1 MRGCLFT
8 LVLGAVVIG
17 ALLLFALPRV
27 LEGVITASLTTA
39 GFHARETGVRLEQDD
54 PLSLIGLKADRVTID
69 AVDATIGDLDAGAVH
84 LVLED
89 VDLGTRAADAVTGT
103 LSDVATVS
111 AGDPIDIP
119 EIRLAGDT
127 TKLEAVAS
135 IDASDVEAIVTE
147 RVTAALGEPP
157 TDVRIEAP
165 NVMTITVRGFPVT
178 GTLLVD
184 ETGAL
189 RLSLSD
195 PISTD
200 LVILEPKAT
209 LMDLRAVRVAGDRLV
224 LEGDV
229 DVSTLI
235 G

>member
-17 ALLLFALPRV
+17 ALLVFALPRV

-39 GFHARETGVRLEQDD
+39 GFQARETSVRLEQDD

-127 TKLEAVAS
+127 TKLQAVAS
-135 IDASDVEAIVTE
+135 IQASDVEAIVTE

-200 LVILEPKAT
+200 VVILEPKAT

>member
-8 LVLGAVVIG
+8 LVLGALVIG
-17 ALLLFALPRV
+17 ALVVFALPRV
-27 LEGVITASLTTA
+27 LEGMITASLTTA
-39 GFHARETGVRLEQDD
+39 GFQARETGVKLEQDD
-54 PLSLIGLKADRVTID
+54 PLSLIGLKADRVSIA
-69 AVDATIGDLDAGAVH
+69 AVDASIRDVDAGTVD

-89 VDLGTRAADAVTGT
+89 VDLRSRTAGSVKGT
-103 LSDVATVS
+103 LSDVTTES
-111 AGDPIDIP
+111 GGDPIDIP
-119 EIRLAGDT
+119 EIRLVGDSSSV
-127 TKLEAVAS
+127 EAVAS
-135 IDASDVEAIVTE
+135 IDSTDVEAIARD
-147 RVTAALGEPP
+147 RVTTALGEPP
-157 TDVRIEAP
+157 SDVRIEAP

-195 PISTD
+195 PVSMD

-209 LMDLRAVRVAGDRLV
+209 LMDLREVRVAGDRLV

-229 DVSTLI
+229 DVTTLL

>member
-17 ALLLFALPRV
+17 ALLVFALPRV

-39 GFHARETGVRLEQDD
+39 GFQARETSVRLEQDD

-157 TDVRIEAP
+157 TAVRIEAP

-178 GTLLVD
+178 GTLLID

>member
-8 LVLGAVVIG
+8 LLLGAVVIG
-17 ALLLFALPRV
+17 ALVVFALPRV
-27 LEGVITASLTTA
+27 LEGAIAASLTTA
-39 GFHARETGVRLEQDD
+39 GFQARETSVRLEQDD
-54 PLSLIGLKADRVTID
+54 PLALIGLKADRLTID
-69 AVDATIGDLDAGAVH
+69 AVDARVGGLDAGSVN

-89 VDLGTRAADAVTGT
+89 VDLGSRTADAVTGR
-103 LSDVATVS
+103 LGDVTTVS

-119 EIRLAGDT
+119 EIRLEGDT

-135 IDASDVEAIVTE
+135 IDASDVEAIVKD

-157 TDVRIEAP
+157 TSVRIEAP

-195 PISTD
+195 PVSMD

-209 LMDLRAVRVAGDRLV
+209 LMDVRAVRVAGDRLV

-229 DVSTLI
+229 DVATLI

>member
-17 ALLLFALPRV
+17 ALVVFALPRV
-27 LEGVITASLTTA
+27 LEGVITGSLATA
-39 GFHARETGVRLEQDD
+39 GLQARETSVRLEQDD
-54 PLSLIGLKADRVTID
+54 PLSLIGLKADRVSID
-69 AVDATIGDLDAGAVH
+69 ALDATIGEMDAGSVN
-84 LVLED
+84 LVLKD
-89 VDLGTRAADAVTGT
+89 VDLGSRTAGSVSGT
-103 LSDVATVS
+103 LGDVTTVS
-111 AGDPIDIP
+111 GGARIDIP
-119 EIRLAGDT
+119 EISLEGDT
-127 TKLEAVAS
+127 SSVEAVAS
-135 IDASDVEAIVTE
+135 VDSADVEAIVRE
-147 RVTAALGEPP
+147 RVTTALGEPP

-165 NVMTITVRGFPVT
+165 NIMTVTVRGFPVT

-184 ETGAL
+184 EVGAL

-200 LVILEPKAT
+200 LVIIEPDAT

-229 DVSTLI
+229 DVATLL

>member
-17 ALLLFALPRV
+17 ALVVFALPRV
-27 LEGVITASLTTA
+27 LEGAITASLTTA
-39 GFHARETGVRLEQDD
+39 GLQARETSVRLEQDD
-54 PLSLIGLKADRVTID
+54 PLSLIGLKADRVSID
-69 AVDATIGDLDAGAVH
+69 ALDATIGDMDAGSVN
-84 LVLED
+84 LILED
-89 VDLGTRAADAVTGT
+89 VDLGSRTAGSVTGT
-103 LSDVATVS
+103 LGDVTTVS
-111 AGDPIDIP
+111 GGDRIDIP
-119 EIRLAGDT
+119 EIRLEGDT
-127 TKLEAVAS
+127 SSVEAVAS
-135 IDASDVEAIVTE
+135 IRAADVEAIVRE
-147 RVTAALGEPP
+147 RATAALGEPP

-184 ETGAL
+184 DAGAL

-200 LVILEPKAT
+200 LVIIEPKAT

-229 DVSTLI
+229 DVATLL

>member
-17 ALLLFALPRV
+17 ALLVFALPRV

-39 GFHARETGVRLEQDD
+39 GFQARETNVRLEQDD

-89 VDLGTRAADAVTGT
+89 VDLGTRAANAVTGT

-111 AGDPIDIP
+111 GGDPIDIP

-127 TKLEAVAS
+127 TMLEAVAS

-178 GTLLVD
+178 GSLLVD

-200 LVILEPKAT
+200 LVILEPRAT
-209 LMDLRAVRVAGDRLV
+209 LLDIRAVRVAGDRLV

>member
-8 LVLGAVVIG
+8 LLLGAVVIG
-17 ALLLFALPRV
+17 ALAVFAVPRV

-39 GFHARETGVRLEQDD
+39 GLQARETGVHLEQDD

-69 AVDATIGDLDAGAVH
+69 ALDATIGDLHAGSVK

-89 VDLGTRAADAVTGT
+89 VDLGTRTAHAVTGT
-103 LSDVATVS
+103 LGDVTTVS

-119 EIRLAGDT
+119 EIRLEGDT

-135 IDASDVEAIVTE
+135 IDASDIEAIVTE
-147 RVTAALGEPP
+147 RVTAALGEAP

-165 NVMTITVRGFPVT
+165 DVMTITVRGFPVT

-189 RLSLSD
+189 RLSLSE

>member
-17 ALLLFALPRV
+17 ALLVFALPRV
-27 LEGVITASLTTA
+27 LEGAITASLTTA
-39 GFHARETGVRLEQDD
+39 GFQARETSVRLEQDD

-89 VDLGTRAADAVTGT
+89 VDLGTREADAVTGT
-103 LSDVATVS
+103 LSDVAAVS

-157 TDVRIEAP
+157 TAVRIEAP

-178 GTLLVD
+178 GTLLID

>member
-17 ALLLFALPRV
+17 ALLVFALPRV

-39 GFHARETGVRLEQDD
+39 GFQARETSVRLEQDD
-54 PLSLIGLKADRVTID
+54 PLSLIRLKADRVTID

-89 VDLGTRAADAVTGT
+89 VDLGIRAADAVTGT

-135 IDASDVEAIVTE
+135 IDASDVEAIVKE

>member
-8 LVLGAVVIG
+8 LVLGAIVIG
-17 ALLLFALPRV
+17 ALVVFALPRA
-27 LEGVITASLTTA
+27 LEGVITASLATA
-39 GFHARETGVRLEQDD
+39 GFQARETGVKLEQDD
-54 PLSLIGLKADRVTID
+54 PLALIRLKADRVSIS
-69 AVDATIGDLDAGAVH
+69 ALDATIGDLDVGTVD
-84 LVLED
+84 LVLEG
-89 VDLGTRAADAVTGT
+89 VDLGSRTAASVTGT
-103 LSDVATVS
+103 LADASTS
-111 AGDPIDIP
+111 SIGTPIEIP
-119 EIRLAGDT
+119 EIHLAGDT

-135 IDASDVEAIVTE
+135 IDAADVEALATD

-165 NVMTITVRGFPVT
+165 NIMTITIRGFPVT

-200 LVILEPKAT
+200 LVILEPRAT
-209 LMDLRAVRVAGDRLV
+209 LVDLRAVRVAGDRLV
-224 LEGDV
+224 LEGDI
-229 DVSTLI
+229 DVATLL

>member
-17 ALLLFALPRV
+17 ALLVFALPRV

-39 GFHARETGVRLEQDD
+39 GFQARETSVRLEQDD

-89 VDLGTRAADAVTGT
+89 VDLGTREADAVTGT
-103 LSDVATVS
+103 LSDVAAVS

-157 TDVRIEAP
+157 TAVRIEAP

-178 GTLLVD
+178 GTLLID

>member
-17 ALLLFALPRV
+17 ALLVFALPRV

-39 GFHARETGVRLEQDD
+39 GFQARETSVRLEQDD

-135 IDASDVEAIVTE
+135 IDASDVEAIVKE

-200 LVILEPKAT
+200 VVILEPKAT

>member
-17 ALLLFALPRV
+17 ALLVFALPRV

-39 GFHARETGVRLEQDD
+39 GFQARETSVRLEQDD

-178 GTLLVD
+178 GTLLID

>member
-8 LVLGAVVIG
+8 LLLGAVVIG
-17 ALLLFALPRV
+17 ALVVFALPRV
-27 LEGVITASLTTA
+27 LEGMITTSLTTA
-39 GFHARETGVRLEQDD
+39 GLQARETSVRLEQDD
-54 PLSLIGLKADRVTID
+54 PLSLIGLKADRLTID
-69 AVDATIGDLDAGAVH
+69 ALDATVGDLDAGTVN

-89 VDLGTRAADAVTGT
+89 VDLGSRTAESVTGR
-103 LSDVATVS
+103 LGDVATVS
-111 AGDPIDIP
+111 AGDPIKIP
-119 EIRLAGDT
+119 EIRLRGDT

-135 IDASDVEAIVTE
+135 IDVADVEAIVTH

-184 ETGAL
+184 DVGAL
-189 RLSLSD
+189 RLSLSA

-200 LVILEPKAT
+200 LVILEPQAT

-229 DVSTLI
+229 DVATLL